1 MNLTNAIPVAPDTVI
16 VPNTIV
22 PPNIEDTPMTHS
34 TKRPPGDPPI
44 PPATKARPSRQ
55 MPPASSTQ
63 FQPSNHLG
71 GDAQPSVTSNA
82 TTQPAVVAP
91 SASKPKKP
99 KDDAVPDDFD
109 DDEPDPDAGPSGH
122 NGPPIL
128 LLDGEEPFNPSPMPE
143 NDPQPDTQDQQEP
156 QEEEEPEEDTDETI
170 P

>member
-1 MNLTNAIPVAPDTVI
+1 
-16 VPNTIV
+16 
-22 PPNIEDTPMTHS
+22 MTHS

-71 GDAQPSVTSNA
+71 GAQPSVTPNA
-82 TTQPAVVAP
+82 TTQPAVVALSTP
-91 SASKPKKP
+91 KPKKP

-122 NGPPIL
+122 NGPPL
-128 LLDGEEPFNPSPMPE
+128 LPINGDEPFNPSPMP
-143 NDPQPDTQDQQEP
+143 DPQPDTQDQQEP
-156 QEEEEPEEDTDETI
+156 QEEEEEDTHSRLVAI
-170 P
+170 VY